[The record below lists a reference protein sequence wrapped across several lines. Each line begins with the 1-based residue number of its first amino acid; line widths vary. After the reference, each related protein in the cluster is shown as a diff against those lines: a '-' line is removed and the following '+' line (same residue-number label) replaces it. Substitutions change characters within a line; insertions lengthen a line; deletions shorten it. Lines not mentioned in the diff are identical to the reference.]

1 MGLNLTK
8 KKGVLFIDFCT
19 EQLSLRAFISVLP
32 ETWMG
37 LDGSVLVCVQFPV
50 TCIAWSDVVD
60 SSVVRYLLRLGM
72 VLPSLSLM
80 NSGVLL
86 MSFWGLCFF
95 FFSMCI

>member
-60 SSVVRYLLRLGM
+60 SYVVRYLL
-72 VLPSLSLM
+72 
-80 NSGVLL
+80 
-86 MSFWGLCFF
+86 
-95 FFSMCI
+95 